1 LSWPFAL
8 NPLGW
13 GGGRGRANIGVNVK
27 ISLKYIQKTFQE
39 KEYELSE
46 VFENNVDIVE
56 KAEVLSMSKVN
67 KYAYQIDEDQKV
79 SKST

>member
-1 LSWPFAL
+1 M
-8 NPLGW
+8 
-13 GGGRGRANIGVNVK
+13 K